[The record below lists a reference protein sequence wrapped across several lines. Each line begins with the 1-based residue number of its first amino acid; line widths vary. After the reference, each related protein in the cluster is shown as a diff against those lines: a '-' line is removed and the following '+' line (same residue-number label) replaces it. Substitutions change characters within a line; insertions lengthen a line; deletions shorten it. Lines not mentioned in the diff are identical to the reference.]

1 MTNKNDLAK
10 SPAAVLF
17 DLDGTL
23 VDTAPDLVGAL
34 FELLEDLNEPAPE
47 YARCRLRVSQG
58 ARGLIELGLGIGPD
72 SAEFESLRVRF
83 LDIYAARVS
92 RESQVF
98 DGVPELL
105 GLLAQK
111 QLPWGIATNKP
122 ARFVAPLLAA
132 LNLVPESTVVVTPDL
147 VDRGKPDP
155 AMIHLALKQL
165 GVMGSECLF
174 IGDARQD
181 ITAGRGAG
189 VINAIAGWGYIDA
202 DEPIAEWGAE
212 LQFNSLAALIRTAKQ
227 W

>member
-1 MTNKNDLAK
+1 MTTKNDLAK

-34 FELLEDLNEPAPE
+34 FELLEELNEPAPE
-47 YARCRLRVSQG
+47 YARCRLQVSRG
-58 ARGLIELGLGIGPD
+58 ARGLIELALGIGPE
-72 SAEFESLRVRF
+72 SAEFESLRTRF
-83 LDIYAARVS
+83 LDIYAGRVS

-105 GLLAQK
+105 ALLATK
-111 QLPWGIATNKP
+111 QIPWGIATNKP
-122 ARFVAPLLAA
+122 VRFVEPLLADLDLLPPSA
-132 LNLVPESTVVVTPDL
+132 VVVTPDR
-147 VDRGKPDP
+147 VNRGKPDP
-155 AMIHLALKQL
+155 AMIHLALEQL
-165 GVMGSECLF
+165 GTAGSECLF

-189 VINAIAGWGYIDA
+189 VINAIAGWGYIDV